1 MQQVEVLS
9 QELLIPLIL
18 ARLVLWR
25 GGNKTEVEHLCAMPS
40 VPWYV
45 TSGSHPLG
53 PLHLHFFYSYE
64 HITNLFCFIH
74 NICSFLLLSAL
85 QLDLFTSTGK
95 NIGNNLYLYNVGN
108 DDISSSHVLSRARNS
123 WTHWR
128 CGEILEG
135 CLNWILLVF
144 TSMPYSL
151 KFSNNTWQEC
161 YRAVNGKLFPDEVGL
176 KYVDMTFNTLMTTP
190 ITVTLWWINVI
201 SLSLLS
207 ECYACCI
214 EEMMLSQVWL

>member
-95 NIGNNLYLYNVGN
+95 NIGNDLYNVGN
-108 DDISSSHVLSRARNS
+108 DDVSSSHVLSRARNS

-135 CLNWILLVF
+135 CLNWIVLVF
-144 TSMPYSL
+144 TSMLHSL
-151 KFSNNTWQEC
+151 KVSI
-161 YRAVNGKLFPDEVGL
+161 
-176 KYVDMTFNTLMTTP
+176 TLGRSD
-190 ITVTLWWINVI
+190 I
-201 SLSLLS
+201 
-207 ECYACCI
+207 A
-214 EEMMLSQVWL
+214 Q